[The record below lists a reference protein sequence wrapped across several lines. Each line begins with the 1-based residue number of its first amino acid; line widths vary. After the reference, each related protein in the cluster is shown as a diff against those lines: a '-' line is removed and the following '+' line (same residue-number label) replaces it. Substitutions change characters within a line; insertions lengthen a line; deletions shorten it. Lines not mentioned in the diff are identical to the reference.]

1 MASVLW
7 YNVPV
12 NTVQMDLSGMSIS
25 RKSKK
30 EEEAIEAA
38 MEEFTSQWS
47 EEAENDV
54 IYRNI
59 TNRLVQ
65 NSDKNQEISWRFDQ
79 TDETSCYVTA
89 RNEECVS
96 IQGQ

>member
-1 MASVLW
+1 
-7 YNVPV
+7 
-12 NTVQMDLSGMSIS
+12 MSIL

-65 NSDKNQEISWRFDQ
+65 NSDKNQEIS
-79 TDETSCYVTA
+79 
-89 RNEECVS
+89 
-96 IQGQ
+96 

>member
-1 MASVLW
+1 
-7 YNVPV
+7 
-12 NTVQMDLSGMSIS
+12 MDLSGMSIP

-65 NSDKNQEISWRFDQ
+65 NSDKNQEIS
-79 TDETSCYVTA
+79 
-89 RNEECVS
+89 
-96 IQGQ
+96 

>member
-1 MASVLW
+1 
-7 YNVPV
+7 
-12 NTVQMDLSGMSIS
+12 MDLSGMSIL

-65 NSDKNQEISWRFDQ
+65 NSDKNQEIS
-79 TDETSCYVTA
+79 
-89 RNEECVS
+89 
-96 IQGQ
+96 